1 VIFVDTG
8 AWFASMVP
16 SDANHDAAEEWLN
29 QNSEPLIT
37 TDYVVSETITLLL
50 VRGQRPQAEAFG
62 SMILSGKLASLH
74 VIELGEIH
82 DAWEVFL
89 RFRDKQW
96 SFTDCTSKVIIEKL
110 GLKKAFS
117 FDHHFRQFGTV
128 AVVP

>member
-62 SMILSGKLASLH
+62 SMILGGKLASLH
-74 VIELGEIH
+74 VIELGEIQN
-82 DAWEVFL
+82 AWEVFL
-89 RFRDKQW
+89 RFQDKQW

-110 GLKKAFS
+110 GLTKAFS

-128 AVVP
+128 TVVP